1 LGYALGIAVIIVL
14 ILWLILVVLP
24 DPIEAL

>member
-1 LGYALGIAVIIVL
+1 LGHALGIAVIIVL